1 MTVLGMDRRYC
12 TASASGLAPETER
25 LHPVAVNRAF
35 GPLAYAARP
44 MRASATTDA
53 PIAVDADTVA
63 IGVFEGKGIPH
74 DLEGGPLQALVD
86 AGEARSTF
94 RHLALHHGEGKRWLL
109 VGLGRR
115 EDLDPERAR
124 IAAATVHGRSR
135 ELGTRTLCW
144 ELPHHVPDEVAAALV
159 EGTILASYRFDRYKA
174 RSDDDPAPLDEVVV
188 SAHHEVADAV
198 HRGGIGARAQNLARE
213 LEDTPANDLTPTAL
227 GERAREIAGVD
238 VEVHG
243 RDWLTEQGMGAF
255 LAVAQGSDH
264 EPALIVARY
273 DGGGG
278 GALLGLVGKAVTHD
292 TGGLS
297 IKPAGSMH
305 EQKFDMS
312 GGAAVLGALQAIA
325 ALALPVRV
333 IAVIG
338 STENAIGGS
347 AMKPGDI
354 VRASSGLTIEVNN
367 TDAEGRLVLCDCL
380 AYAVAQGAE
389 RIVDVATLTGGV
401 VTALGSTYAG
411 LFATDD
417 ELAAA
422 VTEAGEAAGELVWRL
437 PLHADYDDQVKGR
450 YADLVNSE
458 GRKAHPI
465 QGASFLKR
473 FVGDVPWAHVDMAGT
488 AHDTGRAYAAKGG
501 TGWGVRLLLELA
513 RALSATA

>member
-1 MTVLGMDRRYC
+1 MLV
-12 TASASGLAPETER
+12 P
-25 LHPVAVNRAF
+25 
-35 GPLAYAARP
+35 YAHRP

-53 PIAVDADTVA
+53 PIATNADTIA

-86 AGEARSTF
+86 AGEARPTF

-109 VGLGRR
+109 VGLGSR
-115 EDLDPERAR
+115 DAFDPERAR
-124 IAAATVHGRSR
+124 IAAATVHARLR
-135 ELGTRTLCW
+135 ELGTATLCW

-159 EGTILASYRFDRYKA
+159 EGTILAGYRFDRYRA
-174 RSDDDPAPLDEVVV
+174 RPDDEPVVLDEIVV
-188 SAHHEVADAV
+188 SAHHDVADAV
-198 HRGGIGARAQNLARE
+198 HRGAIGARAQNLARE
-213 LEDTPANDLTPTAL
+213 LADTPANDLTPMAL
-227 GERAREIAGVD
+227 GERAREIAGVE

-243 RDWLTEQGMGAF
+243 RTWLAERGMGAF

-264 EPALIVARY
+264 EPALIAARY
-273 DGGGG
+273 EGGGDG
-278 GALLGLVGKAVTHD
+278 PLLALVGKAVTHD

-325 ALALPVRV
+325 ALELPVRV
-333 IAVIG
+333 LAVIG
-338 STENAIGGS
+338 ATENTIGAS

-354 VRASSGLTIEVNN
+354 VRAMGGLTIEVNN

-380 AYAVAQGAE
+380 SYAVAQGAE
-389 RIVDVATLTGGV
+389 RIVDLATLTGGV

-411 LFATDD
+411 LFATD
-417 ELAAA
+417 EGLASA
-422 VTEAGEAAGELVWRL
+422 VTAAGEAAGELVWRL
-437 PLHADYDDQVKGR
+437 PLHAEYDEQIKGR
-450 YADLVNSE
+450 FADLVNSE

-473 FVGDVPWAHVDMAGT
+473 FVGEVPWAHVDMAGT

-513 RALSATA
+513 RGSS

>member
-1 MTVLGMDRRYC
+1 
-12 TASASGLAPETER
+12 
-25 LHPVAVNRAF
+25 
-35 GPLAYAARP
+35 

-63 IGVFEGKGIPH
+63 IGVFEGKGIAH
-74 DLEGGPLQALVD
+74 DLEGGPLQALLD
-86 AGEARSTF
+86 SREARPTF
-94 RHLALHHGEGKRWLL
+94 KHLALHHGADRRWLL

-115 EDLDPERAR
+115 DAFDAERAR
-124 IAAATVHGRSR
+124 VAAAVAHGRAR
-135 ELGTRTLCW
+135 ELGADTLCW
-144 ELPHHVPDEVAAALV
+144 ELPHHVPDDIAAALV
-159 EGTILASYRFDRYKA
+159 EGTILAGYRFDRY
-174 RSDDDPAPLDEVVV
+174 RVRPDDDPPQLQAVVV
-188 SAHHEVADAV
+188 SAHHDVADAV
-198 HRGGIGARAQNLARE
+198 HRGAIGARAQNLARE
-213 LEDTPANDLTPTAL
+213 LADTPANDLTPTAL
-227 GERAREIAGVD
+227 GERAREIGGVE

-243 RDWLTEQGMGAF
+243 REWLTEQGMGAL

-273 DGGGG
+273 DGGDGP
-278 GALLGLVGKAVTHD
+278 LLALVGKAVTHD

-297 IKPAGSMH
+297 IKPAASMH
-305 EQKFDMS
+305 EQKFDMA

-325 ALALPVRV
+325 ALELPVRV
-333 IAVIG
+333 LAVIG
-338 STENAIGGS
+338 STENTIGGS

-354 VRASSGLTIEVNN
+354 VRAANGLTIEVNN

-411 LFATDD
+411 LFATDED
-417 ELAAA
+417 LAAA
-422 VTEAGEAAGELVWRL
+422 VAAAGEAAGELVWRL
-437 PLHADYDDQVKGR
+437 PLHPEYDEQVKGR

-458 GRKAHPI
+458 GRRAHPI

-513 RALSATA
+513 RASGQ

>member
-1 MTVLGMDRRYC
+1 MDRRYC

-115 EDLDPERAR
+115 EAFDPERAR
-124 IAAATVHGRSR
+124 VAAAVAHGRAR
-135 ELGTRTLCW
+135 ELGTRVLCW
-144 ELPHHVPDEVAAALV
+144 ELPHHVDEAVAAALV
-159 EGTILASYRFDRYKA
+159 EGTILAGYRFDRYRA
-174 RSDDDPAPLDEVVV
+174 RPDEEATQVEEVVV
-188 SAHHEVADAV
+188 SAHHDVADAV
-198 HRGGIGARAQNLARE
+198 LRGSIGARAQNLARE
-213 LEDTPANDLTPTAL
+213 LQDTPANDLTPMAL
-227 GERAREIAGVD
+227 AQRAQELAGVE
-238 VEVHG
+238 VEVHD
-243 RDWLTEQGMGAF
+243 RAWLTEQGMGAF
-255 LAVAQGSDH
+255 LSVAQGSDQ

-278 GALLGLVGKAVTHD
+278 GPLLGLVGKAVTYD
-292 TGGLS
+292 TGGYS
-297 IKPAGSMH
+297 IKPAAGMQ
-305 EQKFDMS
+305 EMKFDMS

-325 ALALPVRV
+325 ALELPVS
-333 IAVIG
+333 ILAVIG
-338 STENAIGGS
+338 ATENTISGS
-347 AMKPGDI
+347 AIKPGDI
-354 VRASSGLTIEVNN
+354 VSAMTGTTIEVNN

-389 RIVDVATLTGGV
+389 RIVDLATLTGGV

-411 LFATDD
+411 MFATDED
-417 ELAAA
+417 LAAA
-422 VTEAGEAAGELVWRL
+422 VTAAGEAAGEIVWRL
-437 PLHADYDDQVKGR
+437 PLHAEYDEQIKGR
-450 YADLVNSE
+450 YADIVNSE
-458 GRKAHPI
+458 SRKAHPI

-473 FVGDVPWAHVDMAGT
+473 FVGDVPWVHLDIAGT
-488 AHDTGRAYAAKGG
+488 AHDNGRAYAPKGG
-501 TGWGVRLLLELA
+501 AGWGVRLLVELA
-513 RALSATA
+513 RAS